1 MHEIQIT
8 STNIDI
14 TPALRDYTEKRLGA
28 LKKYAQ
34 GAPTIVADIGKP
46 SAHHQGGE
54 VFEAKVM
61 VRTPL
66 GQEYYATSQK
76 ADLYE
81 AIDDVRDELM
91 RLLTADKKKHDT
103 LWKRGARRI
112 KQLIKRLR

>member
-1 MHEIQIT
+1 MNIT
-8 STNIDI
+8 I
-14 TPALRDYTEKRLGA
+14 TAQTIHLSPELKSYIEKRMRGLTRFTSGN
-28 LKKYAQ
+28 
-34 GAPTIVADIGKP
+34 PVVTVEVGKMTM
-46 SAHHQGGE
+46 HHHHGD

-61 VRTPL
+61 LRTLL

-103 LWKRGARRI
+103 LWRRGAR
-112 KQLIKRLR
+112 KIKRIIKGFQ